1 MNNKVVCN
9 LKLFATNGAG
19 VKNGKIQ
26 SLNAEIRST
35 MANIVMIQE
44 THCTQKGKIP
54 MDNHFVVFE
63 AIRKKKGGGTLL
75 AIHEDLNPKLIEE
88 YNDEFELLVVE
99 INTKERTIRI
109 ITGYGPQECW
119 DEAKRIPFFLALE
132 TEIEKAELG
141 GKSVIIEMDANAKLG
156 PKFIPGD
163 PHAITPN
170 GEILAAIVERH
181 NLIVANGSK
190 ECSGIITRKRVTKHR
205 TEQSVIDFVLF
216 STDMKKH
223 FENMHVDEERKH
235 VLTRI
240 TKSKKGIKVKESDHN
255 VVIAQ
260 FNCSMLDVG
269 DKENIEVFNLKNKVC
284 QQRFKEFTS
293 NTSILSSCI
302 SDKGDIN
309 EVINRFIKKLDG
321 CIATNFEKRRV
332 NKDKNIKDDNLY
344 EQMRVLKDKTDKDSI
359 AQLAKVV
366 DAIAE
371 LAENNFKRVKDE
383 LSKIKPD
390 EGKLSQRE
398 LWKLKKKLCPKSID
412 PQCAMN
418 DANGNLLT
426 SDKAIQK
433 RALEVYN
440 ERLKGNNIEPRLK
453 DLEDDTNTLCELR
466 LKLCKSNKTDQWSM
480 EDLKEVLKHLKKDK
494 SRDPEGYANE
504 LFKEDVAGSDL
515 LEALLKL
522 MNLIKNK
529 QQYPEVL
536 EKCNITSLHKKK
548 SKKDFENYRGIFRV
562 QILRSIL
569 DRLVYNDSYYTIDS
583 NLTDGNVGARK
594 LRSARDNIFVIGAIT
609 NSVVNGKSA
618 PIQVQ
623 VMDAIKCFDK
633 LWLQDCINS
642 LYEAG
647 LDNDQLNLL
656 YIENNNAQIAV
667 KVNGKLSTR
676 INVKDVIMQG
686 SIWGSLK

>member
-9 LKLFATNGAG
+9 LKIFATNGAG

-163 PHAITPN
+163 QHAITPN

-223 FENMHVDEERKH
+223 FEKMHVDEERKH

-302 SDKGDIN
+302 SEKGDIN

-332 NKDKNIKDDNLY
+332 NKDKNMKEDNLY
-344 EQMRVLKDKTDKDSI
+344 EQMKVLKNKTDEESTAK
-359 AQLAKVV
+359 LAKVV
-366 DAIAE
+366 EAIAK
-371 LAENNFKRVKDE
+371 LAEKNFKMFKDE

-398 LWKLKKKLCPKSID
+398 LWKLKKKLCPKSRD
-412 PQCAMN
+412 PQSAMN
-418 DANGNLLT
+418 DSNGNLLT

-440 ERLKGNNIEPRLK
+440 ERLKGNPIDPHLK
-453 DLEDDTNTLCELR
+453 D
-466 LKLCKSNKTDQWSM
+466 
-480 EDLKEVLKHLKKDK
+480 
-494 SRDPEGYANE
+494 
-504 LFKEDVAGSDL
+504 
-515 LEALLKL
+515 
-522 MNLIKNK
+522 
-529 QQYPEVL
+529 
-536 EKCNITSLHKKK
+536 
-548 SKKDFENYRGIFRV
+548 
-562 QILRSIL
+562 
-569 DRLVYNDSYYTIDS
+569 
-583 NLTDGNVGARK
+583 
-594 LRSARDNIFVIGAIT
+594 
-609 NSVVNGKSA
+609 
-618 PIQVQ
+618 
-623 VMDAIKCFDK
+623 
-633 LWLQDCINS
+633 
-642 LYEAG
+642 
-647 LDNDQLNLL
+647 
-656 YIENNNAQIAV
+656 
-667 KVNGKLSTR
+667 
-676 INVKDVIMQG
+676 
-686 SIWGSLK
+686 